1 MKLRFAE
8 PQTFREEPFRPQF
21 YQADEY
27 SARPGAWYVSVAGRD
42 YEVET
47 LLETSDTAEL
57 SALFD
62 AIADAIVLLMGD
74 GAEKIESKSLDTT
87 R

>member
-1 MKLRFAE
+1 MKLRFTTQE
-8 PQTFREEPFRPQF
+8 IREEPFRPQF
-21 YQADEY
+21 YQADEF
-27 SARPGAWYVSVAGRD
+27 SAKPGAWYVSVAGRD

-62 AIADAIVLLMGD
+62 AMADSIVLLMGD
-74 GAEKIESKSLDTT
+74 GATKVADSAEK
-87 R
+87 